1 MDTRALKLEL
11 FEKLAAENDNEKLAE
26 VKHILDGTD
35 GFDLS
40 DEQLN
45 MVSERFEQYKR
56 GEAKT
61 YTWEE
66 VKQMLEENRK
76 REEK

>member
-11 FEKLAAENDNEKLAE
+11 FEKLAAENDAAKLAE
-26 VKHILDGTD
+26 VKHVLDGTD
-35 GFDLS
+35 GFELS
-40 DEQLN
+40 DEQLSV
-45 MVSERFEQYKR
+45 VSERFEQYKR

-66 VKQMLEENRK
+66 VKRMLEENRK
-76 REEK
+76 GEQE

>member
-11 FEKLAAENDNEKLAE
+11 LEKLAAVNDAEKLAE
-26 VKHILDGTD
+26 VKHVLDGTD
-35 GFDLS
+35 GFELS
-40 DEQLN
+40 DGELSVVN
-45 MVSERFEQYKR
+45 ERFAQYKR

-66 VKQMLEENRK
+66 VQRMLDEKRRK
-76 REEK
+76 DQR

>member
-11 FEKLAAENDNEKLAE
+11 LEKLAAVNDAEKLEE
-26 VKHILDGTD
+26 VKHVLDGTD
-35 GFDLS
+35 GFELS
-40 DEQLN
+40 DAEVSV
-45 MVSERFEQYKR
+45 VSERYEEYKR

-66 VKQMLEENRK
+66 VQRMLEENRRK
-76 REEK
+76 EQR

>member
-11 FEKLAAENDNEKLAE
+11 LEKLAAENDAEKLAE
-26 VKHILDGTD
+26 VKHVLDGTD
-35 GFDLS
+35 GFELS

-45 MVSERFEQYKR
+45 VVSERFEQYKR
-56 GEAKT
+56 GEGKT

-66 VKQMLEENRK
+66 VKRMLEENRK
-76 REEK
+76 REQG

>member
-11 FEKLAAENDNEKLAE
+11 LEKLAAVNDAEKLTE

-35 GFDLS
+35 GFELS
-40 DEQLN
+40 DAEVSV
-45 MVSERFEQYKR
+45 VSERFERYKR

-66 VKQMLEENRK
+66 VQRMLEENRRK
-76 REEK
+76 VQR

>member
-11 FEKLAAENDNEKLAE
+11 LEKLAAVNDAAKLNE
-26 VKHILDGTD
+26 VKHVLDDTD
-35 GFDLS
+35 GFELS

-45 MVSERFEQYKR
+45 VVSERYEQHMR

-61 YTWEE
+61 YFWEE
-66 VKQMLEENRK
+66 VQCMLEENRRK
-76 REEK
+76 EQR

>member
-1 MDTRALKLEL
+1 MDSRALKLEL
-11 FEKLAAENDNEKLAE
+11 LEKLAALNDEAKLVE

-35 GFDLS
+35 GFELS
-40 DEQLN
+40 DAELSV
-45 MVSERFEQYKR
+45 VSDRFEQYKR

-66 VKQMLEENRK
+66 VQRMLEENRHK
-76 REEK
+76 ER